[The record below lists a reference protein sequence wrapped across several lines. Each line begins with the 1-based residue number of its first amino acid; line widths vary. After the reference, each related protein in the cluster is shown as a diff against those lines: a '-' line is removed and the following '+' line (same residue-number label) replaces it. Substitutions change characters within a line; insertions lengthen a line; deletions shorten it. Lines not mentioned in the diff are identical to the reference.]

1 MTALSHWERVARQ
14 RRVRGARS
22 TILQVDE
29 IVGAA
34 LIRRCRATFSQWE
47 KDRSVVFQT
56 SLSSFPGL
64 TLMVVTPFPIFLLLL
79 SFRFFKISIALV
91 AFLEIVLICTLLLL
105 VPDMV
110 LPVLRIVIPAVMLI
124 VSIVIAILVTFLR
137 QA

>member
-1 MTALSHWERVARQ
+1 
-14 RRVRGARS
+14 VRGARS

-29 IVGAA
+29 IVGRAA

-91 AFLEIVLICTLLLL
+91 ALLEPVLVCTLFLR
-105 VPDMV
+105 VPNTV
-110 LPVLRIVIPAVMLI
+110 LPVLRVVIPAVLMI
-124 VSIVIAILVTFLR
+124 VSIAVSVVIAILVTFLR